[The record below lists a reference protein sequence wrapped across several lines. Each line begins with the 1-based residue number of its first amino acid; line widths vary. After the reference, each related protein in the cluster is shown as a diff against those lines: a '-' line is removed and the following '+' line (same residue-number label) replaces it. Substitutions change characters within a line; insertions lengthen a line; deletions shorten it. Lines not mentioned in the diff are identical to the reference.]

1 MHFRDGAIR
10 VCREVQQIVGK
21 PERVS
26 DRVRRWIGMHENHRL
41 AALELRE
48 DRLQDG
54 VSEVHSVRVRE
65 DHEPVEAEHVAGVCY
80 FVQRRVDI
88 G

>member
-1 MHFRDGAIR
+1 
-10 VCREVQQIVGK
+10 
-21 PERVS
+21 
-26 DRVRRWIGMHENHRL
+26 MHENHRL

>member
-1 MHFRDGAIR
+1 
-10 VCREVQQIVGK
+10 
-21 PERVS
+21 
-26 DRVRRWIGMHENHRL
+26 MHEDDRL

-65 DHEPVEAEHVAGVCY
+65 DHEPVEAEHVAGVRY